1 MCKIPPGCSLKIFNN
16 QEFATLLTQVL
27 HSSDSSVWN
36 LPQSVNHGFEAVYEL
51 TKMCTIRSGH
61 DFSPL
66 HLVLQDELCEG
77 LGSWVSQAGRHLHP
91 LLDRGAPAWAP
102 PVVGQGLSLLIC
114 VYHKFCFRF
123 GRFAPIQKCDDLDEA
138 FLVFRCSPRWE
149 ALAIIYPLFRK
160 QQWSTQEFKYQKIF
174 SKQWYKSHTFTTVDS
189 PSTYISIF
197 LCTLPYSRGGTEL
210 KLSITS
216 HF

>member
-1 MCKIPPGCSLKIFNN
+1 MQCSIKIFHQLNIIEWCVDRITNNFCQVCKIPPGCSLKIFNN

-77 LGSWVSQAGRHLHP
+77 LGSRVSQAGRHLHP
-91 LLDRGAPAWAP
+91 LLDRSAPAWAP

-114 VYHKFCFRF
+114 VYHKFQIWSFCSQSEIIWWF
-123 GRFAPIQKCDDLDEA
+123 GRFAPSQK
-138 FLVFRCSPRWE
+138 
-149 ALAIIYPLFRK
+149 
-160 QQWSTQEFKYQKIF
+160 
-174 SKQWYKSHTFTTVDS
+174 
-189 PSTYISIF
+189 
-197 LCTLPYSRGGTEL
+197 
-210 KLSITS
+210 
-216 HF
+216 

>member
-1 MCKIPPGCSLKIFNN
+1 
-16 QEFATLLTQVL
+16 
-27 HSSDSSVWN
+27 
-36 LPQSVNHGFEAVYEL
+36 
-51 TKMCTIRSGH
+51 MCTIRSGH

-77 LGSWVSQAGRHLHP
+77 LGSRVSQAGRHLHP
-91 LLDRGAPAWAP
+91 LLDRSAPAWAP

-149 ALAIIYPLFRK
+149 ALATIYRLFHKATVVNTIIQIPEDILPTSQFFCARNFSCCCAFPIPRCLIVC
-160 QQWSTQEFKYQKIF
+160 QSTINQWHNPKHCTSREEN
-174 SKQWYKSHTFTTVDS
+174 TVAD
-189 PSTYISIF
+189 PPFDLYF
-197 LCTLPYSRGGTEL
+197 CLE
-210 KLSITS
+210 
-216 HF
+216 